1 MSGKNMVQPDML
13 VITILEHLFSC
24 STMSFRKHRMYDCR
38 HSAMAWLWAC
48 LHKFMWEVTMALK
61 WVEEHGAASY
71 ASNHY
76 MKHFILMSQNKLEIY
91 ILCNNILNMHWY
103 QNLTWKVIMA
113 LKKHFST
120 WCIQLCKSLLFKHG
134 CCSTMIFSN

>member
-1 MSGKNMVQPDML
+1 MVQPDML
-13 VITILEHLFSC
+13 VITIWDNLFSC
-24 STMSFRKHRMYDCR
+24 STMSFRNYRMYDTCR

-76 MKHFILMSQNKLEIY
+76 MKHFILISQNNLEMY

-113 LKKHFST
+113 LKNISQHGVFSYANHCYLNMVVAAQ
-120 WCIQLCKSLLFKHG
+120 WFLAI
-134 CCSTMIFSN
+134 